1 MFLPCNGNKD
11 DANNNNDDN
20 NNNKDDANNN
30 NNNDANNNKDDTSN
44 LQSGVV
50 WSVHGVDG
58 DLPTLAA
65 VQAVQ
70 LKQEVCYIELVLF
83 QTFINHSFNYQFH
96 D

>member
-1 MFLPCNGNKD
+1 MFLPCNVNKD
-11 DANNNNDDN
+11 DYNNNNDDN

-30 NNNDANNNKDDTSN
+30 NNNKDDTSN

-83 QTFINHSFNYQFH
+83 QTFINHSFNYRFYN
-96 D
+96 

>member
-11 DANNNNDDN
+11 DANNNN
-20 NNNKDDANNN
+20 NKD
-30 NNNDANNNKDDTSN
+30 DANNNKDDTSN

-50 WSVHGVDG
+50 WSVHSVDG

-83 QTFINHSFNYQFH
+83 QTFINHSFNYRFYN
-96 D
+96 

>member
-1 MFLPCNGNKD
+1 MFLPYNGNKD
-11 DANNNNDDN
+11 DANNNNN
-20 NNNKDDANNN
+20 NNDDNNN

-58 DLPTLAA
+58 NLPTLAA

-70 LKQEVCYIELVLF
+70 LKQEVCYVELLLF
-83 QTFINHSFNYQFH
+83 QTFINHSFNYRFYN
-96 D
+96 